1 MVLLEFPPSPILKEF
16 VRTFRIV
23 DFVFSANQAIPYKPY
38 PPKPEHC
45 LSFYP
50 RDTETVKY
58 AVSGKTESKLK
69 SVVFGQQTEVTH
81 RYVGQDFLVF
91 QVVFRPGALYR
102 LTGIPSFE
110 LNNSYIDAEA
120 IFPFCI
126 KEVNLR
132 LQEAQNYT
140 NMITIVESFLMGLL
154 TKKVKPSHGLDM
166 ITNHILNQ
174 STVVD
179 IDWLA
184 HESCLST
191 RQFER
196 KFLERMGVSAKYYNS
211 LIRFENAF
219 RMKNKYPQLD
229 WLTIAIQCGYY
240 DYQHL
245 SKTYQKLTLK
255 SPTEFHLLD
264 LNSPERSFG
273 QADTY

>member
-1 MVLLEFPPSPILKEF
+1 MV
-16 VRTFRIV
+16 
-23 DFVFSANQAIPYKPY
+23 
-38 PPKPEHC
+38 
-45 LSFYP
+45 
-50 RDTETVKY
+50 
-58 AVSGKTESKLK
+58 
-69 SVVFGQQTEVTH
+69 
-81 RYVGQDFLVF
+81 
-91 QVVFRPGALYR
+91 
-102 LTGIPSFE
+102 
-110 LNNSYIDAEA
+110 
-120 IFPFCI
+120 
-126 KEVNLR
+126 
-132 LQEAQNYT
+132 
-140 NMITIVESFLMGLL
+140 TIVESFLMSLL
-154 TKKVKPSHGLDM
+154 TKKVKSSHGLDM

-196 KFLERMGVSAKYYNS
+196 KFMERMGVSAKYYNS

-229 WLTIAIQCGYY
+229 WLTIAVQCRYY

>member
-23 DFVFSANQAIPYKPY
+23 DFVFSANQIIPYKPY

-50 RDTETVKY
+50 RDTETVEY
-58 AVSGKTESKLK
+58 AVSGKTKAKLK

-81 RYVGQDFLVF
+81 RYVGRDFLVF
-91 QVVFRPGALYR
+91 QVVFRPGALFR

-110 LNNSYIDAEA
+110 LKNSYIDAET
-120 IFPFCI
+120 IFPLSI
-126 KEVNLR
+126 KDVNLK
-132 LQEAQNYT
+132 LQETKNYT
-140 NMITIVESFLMGLL
+140 DMVNIVESFLISLL
-154 TKKVKPSHGLDM
+154 SRKAKPSHGLDI
-166 ITNHILNQ
+166 ITNQILNQ
-174 STVVD
+174 SAVVD

-219 RMKNKYPQLD
+219 RMKNKFPQLD
-229 WLTIAIQCGYY
+229 WLTIAVQCGYY

>member
-23 DFVFSANQAIPYKPY
+23 DFVFAANQIIPYKPY

-50 RDTETVKY
+50 RDTETVEY
-58 AVSGKTESKLK
+58 AVSGKTKAKLK
-69 SVVFGQQTEVTH
+69 SVVFGQQTEVTY
-81 RYVGQDFLVF
+81 RCVGRDFLVF
-91 QVVFRPGALYR
+91 QVVFRPGALFR
-102 LTGIPSFE
+102 LTRIPSFE

-120 IFPFCI
+120 IFPLSI
-126 KEVNLR
+126 KDVNLK
-132 LQEAQNYT
+132 LQETKNYT
-140 NMITIVESFLMGLL
+140 DMVNIVESFLISLL
-154 TKKVKPSHGLDM
+154 SRKVKPSHGLDI
-166 ITNHILNQ
+166 ITNQILNQ
-174 STVVD
+174 SAVVD

-219 RMKNKYPQLD
+219 RMKNKFPQLD
-229 WLTIAIQCGYY
+229 WLTIAVQCGYY